1 MEQAEHEAR
10 TSERPPLFWG
20 FAAGVGLAVVATA
33 ASAAPALRPGVLWI
47 LTAPA
52 RAAGLVL
59 PGATL
64 YEKAQSAA
72 AALGWLGWALTP
84 LALAP
89 LVFLVAAA
97 VTGLVAPRAQAW
109 VMRAATPL
117 RRAADAADAT
127 CDAAGAL
134 ARWATLAL
142 VAVVLVVVV
151 QRYVFGLAFTKLQ
164 ESILYLHAG
173 VILLGGAWALGDDG
187 HVRVDVLYGR
197 MSARAKAAVDLA
209 GAYLLLGP
217 MAITVLLVSRA
228 YLDRSWRV
236 GEGSPES
243 DGLALVFLLKTL
255 IPIFA
260 VLLLI
265 QAAALAARAALR
277 LAGCEPGRGA
287 GGDRLEGV

>member
-1 MEQAEHEAR
+1 MEPAEHTAPTRAR
-10 TSERPPLFWG
+10 P
-20 FAAGVGLAVVATA
+20 GVGVFAMGLGVAAMATA
-33 ASAAPALRPGVLWI
+33 AAAAPGLRPVVLWG
-47 LTAPA
+47 LTLPA
-52 RAAGLVL
+52 RLIGLVL
-59 PGATL
+59 PGEDL
-64 YEKAQSAA
+64 YAKAQSAA
-72 AALGWLGWALTP
+72 TALGWLGWAATP
-84 LALAP
+84 FALAP
-89 LVFLVAAA
+89 LVYLLAAGGARLISSKARTQVTRAAA
-97 VTGLVAPRAQAW
+97 A
-109 VMRAATPL
+109 L
-117 RRAADAADAT
+117 RRAADLADGV

-134 ARWATLAL
+134 ARWATLGL

-173 VILLGGAWALGDDG
+173 VILLGGPWTLGDDG
-187 HVRVDVLYGR
+187 HVRVDVVYGR
-197 MSARAKAAVDLA
+197 LSATAKAAVDLV
-209 GAYLLLGP
+209 GAYLLLAP
-217 MAITVLLVSRA
+217 TAVTVLLVSRA

-277 LAGCEPGRGA
+277 LTGQTPGGRAAPAHG
-287 GGDRLEGV
+287 EGV